1 MKNTIRNLVNF
12 ILSDL
17 YLTILFVCLFFILIY
32 GLYCRLSNIKGS
44 YSKQFFN
51 PYESVSTNKAKAKSM
66 RKVQFN
72 DDISIEPDK
81 HGESS
86 GERKCRETLQKIFN
100 RPFNK
105 IRPNFLNNVVTG
117 SKHNLELDCYDKQ
130 LGLAVEY
137 NGRQHYDYVPFFHTN
152 KEAFLNQ
159 KYRDELKRRMCVDN
173 NVILIEVP
181 YTVKVEDIEE
191 YIVNEL
197 KMYKR
202 FQKK

>member
-1 MKNTIRNLVNF
+1 MKNLINIKNF
-12 ILSDL
+12 ILSDA
-17 YLTILFVCLFFILIY
+17 YLTILFVCLFFILVY

-51 PYESVSTNKAKAKSM
+51 PYDAISTNKSKTNKSM
-66 RKVQFN
+66 KKVQFN
-72 DDISIEPDK
+72 EDIYIEPDK
-81 HGESS
+81 NRESS
-86 GERKCRETLQKIFN
+86 GERKCREVLQKLFN
-100 RPFNK
+100 RKFDK
-105 IRPNFLNNVVTG
+105 IRPEFLNNVVTG
-117 SKHNLELDCYDKQ
+117 SKYNLELDCYDKQ

-181 YTVKVEDIEE
+181 YNVKVDDIEE

-202 FQKK
+202 FNKK